1 MPGSIRGSK
10 RKHPIRNVNGF
21 ERRTIMKKAYIF
33 LANGHEEVEALMVVD
48 LLRRAGLDIATV
60 SITGDKMVTSSHNV
74 TYKADFL
81 FEEVEG
87 NMVDL
92 VVLPGG
98 LPGTTN
104 LLAFEPLMNMV
115 KAHNEAGK
123 LVAAICAAPSVLAEL
138 GILDGKKGTS
148 YPGFGTK
155 IENFVD
161 APVVVDGNVITSR
174 GLGAAIDFGLAL
186 IELLVD
192 ETKAKEIAAAIQY
205 R

>member
-1 MPGSIRGSK
+1 M
-10 RKHPIRNVNGF
+10 
-21 ERRTIMKKAYIF
+21 
-33 LANGHEEVEALMVVD
+33 
-48 LLRRAGLDIATV
+48 LLNLRA
-60 SITGDKMVTSSHNV
+60 H
-74 TYKADFL
+74 
-81 FEEVEG
+81 
-87 NMVDL
+87 
-92 VVLPGG
+92 
-98 LPGTTN
+98 
-104 LLAFEPLMNMV
+104 
-115 KAHNEAGK
+115 HEAGK

-161 APVVVDGNVITSR
+161 EPVVVDGNVITSR

-192 ETKAKEIAAAIQY
+192 EQKAKEIAAAIQY

>member
-1 MPGSIRGSK
+1 
-10 RKHPIRNVNGF
+10 
-21 ERRTIMKKAYIF
+21 MKKAYIF

-48 LLRRAGLDIATV
+48 LLRRAGLDISTV
-60 SITGDKMVTSSHNV
+60 SITDSKMVTSSHNV
-74 TYKADFL
+74 TYEADLL
-81 FEEVEG
+81 FSEVEG
-87 NMVDL
+87 NLVDL

-98 LPGTTN
+98 IPGTPN

-115 KAHNEAGK
+115 KAHNEAGRY
-123 LVAAICAAPSVLAEL
+123 VAAICAAPSILAEL

-186 IELLVD
+186 IELLVS
-192 ETKAKEIAAAIQY
+192 EQKAKEIAAAIQY

>member
-1 MPGSIRGSK
+1 
-10 RKHPIRNVNGF
+10 
-21 ERRTIMKKAYIF
+21 MKKAYIF

-48 LLRRAGLDIATV
+48 LLRRAGLDISTV
-60 SITGDKMVTSSHNV
+60 SITDSKMVTSSHNV
-74 TYKADFL
+74 TYEADLL
-81 FEEVEG
+81 FSEVEG
-87 NMVDL
+87 SLVDL

-98 LPGTTN
+98 IPGTPN
-104 LLAFEPLMNMV
+104 LRAFEPLMNMV

-123 LVAAICAAPSVLAEL
+123 YVAAICAAPSILADL
-138 GILDGKKGTS
+138 GICKKGTS

-155 IENFVD
+155 IENFID

-186 IELLVD
+186 IELLD
-192 ETKAKEIAAAIQY
+192 SEQKAKEIAAAIQY

>member
-1 MPGSIRGSK
+1 
-10 RKHPIRNVNGF
+10 
-21 ERRTIMKKAYIF
+21 MKKAYIF

-74 TYKADFL
+74 TYATDLL

-104 LLAFEPLMNMV
+104 LLAFEPLMKMV
-115 KAHNEAGK
+115 LAHHDAGK

-148 YPGFGTK
+148 DNTLKINLSIGGTGSDV
-155 IENFVD
+155 EVT
-161 APVVVDGNVITSR
+161 APQYSYAYNIKGKGYEVVSVSGYVVV
-174 GLGAAIDFGLAL
+174 
-186 IELLVD
+186 E
-192 ETKAKEIAAAIQY
+192 
-205 R
+205 

>member
-1 MPGSIRGSK
+1 
-10 RKHPIRNVNGF
+10 
-21 ERRTIMKKAYIF
+21 MKKAYIF

-48 LLRRAGLDIATV
+48 LLRRAGLDISTV
-60 SITGDKMVTSSHNV
+60 SITDSKTVTSSHNV
-74 TYKADFL
+74 TYEADLL
-81 FEEVEG
+81 FSEVES
-87 NMVDL
+87 NLVDL

-98 LPGTTN
+98 IPGTPN
-104 LLAFEPLMNMV
+104 LRAFEPLMNMV
-115 KAHNEAGK
+115 RAHHEAGK
-123 LVAAICAAPSVLAEL
+123 YVAAICAAPSILGEL
-138 GILDGKKGTS
+138 GICKKGTS
-148 YPGFGTK
+148 YPGFGTA

-192 ETKAKEIAAAIQY
+192 EQKAKDIAAAIQY

>member
-1 MPGSIRGSK
+1 
-10 RKHPIRNVNGF
+10 
-21 ERRTIMKKAYIF
+21 MKQAYIF

-48 LLRRAGLDIATV
+48 LLRRAGITIETV

-74 TYKADFL
+74 TYQADRL

-87 NMVDL
+87 SMADL

-161 APVVVDGNVITSR
+161 APVVVDGNVVTSR

-186 IELLVD
+186 IGLLVD
-192 ETKAKEIAAAIQY
+192 EEKAKTVAAAIQY

>member
-1 MPGSIRGSK
+1 
-10 RKHPIRNVNGF
+10 
-21 ERRTIMKKAYIF
+21 MKKAYIF

-48 LLRRAGLDIATV
+48 LLRRAGLTIETV

-74 TYKADFL
+74 TYVADRL

-87 NMVDL
+87 DLVDL
-92 VVLPGG
+92 VILPGG

-104 LLAFEPLMNMV
+104 LLAFEPLMKMV
-115 KAHNEAGK
+115 CAHHEAGK

-155 IENFVD
+155 IENFVY

-192 ETKAKEIAAAIQY
+192 EEKAKAVAAAIQY

>member
-1 MPGSIRGSK
+1 
-10 RKHPIRNVNGF
+10 
-21 ERRTIMKKAYIF
+21 MKKAYIF

-48 LLRRAGLDIATV
+48 LLRRAGLDISTV
-60 SITGDKMVTSSHNV
+60 SITDSKMVTSSHNV
-74 TYKADFL
+74 TYEADLL
-81 FEEVEG
+81 FSEVEG
-87 NMVDL
+87 NLVDL

-98 LPGTTN
+98 IPGTPN

-115 KAHNEAGK
+115 NAHNEAGRY
-123 LVAAICAAPSVLAEL
+123 VAAICAAPSILAEL

-186 IELLVD
+186 IELLVS
-192 ETKAKEIAAAIQY
+192 EQKAKEIAAAIQY
-205 R
+205 RQEGLRQHGDRNTETWIF

>member
-1 MPGSIRGSK
+1 MTQAE
-10 RKHPIRNVNGF
+10 N
-21 ERRTIMKKAYIF
+21 
-33 LANGHEEVEALMVVD
+33 LA
-48 LLRRAGLDIATV
+48 T
-60 SITGDKMVTSSHNV
+60 TSS
-74 TYKADFL
+74 ADFL

-87 NMVDL
+87 NLVDL

-98 LPGTTN
+98 LPGTHN
-104 LLAFEPLMNMV
+104 LLAFEPLMKMICE
-115 KAHNEAGK
+115 HNEAGK
-123 LVAAICAAPSVLAEL
+123 LVAAICAAPSILAEL

-155 IENFVD
+155 IENYVE
-161 APVVVDGNVITSR
+161 APVVVDGNVITGR

-192 ETKAKEIAAAIQY
+192 EQKAKEISAAIQY

>member
-1 MPGSIRGSK
+1 
-10 RKHPIRNVNGF
+10 
-21 ERRTIMKKAYIF
+21 MKKAYIF

-48 LLRRAGLDIATV
+48 LLRRAGLTIETV

-74 TYKADFL
+74 TYQADRL

-87 NMVDL
+87 DLVDL

-192 ETKAKEIAAAIQY
+192 EEKAKTVAAAIQY

>member
-1 MPGSIRGSK
+1 
-10 RKHPIRNVNGF
+10 
-21 ERRTIMKKAYIF
+21 MKKAYIF

-48 LLRRAGLDIATV
+48 LLRRAGLDISTV
-60 SITGDKMVTSSHNV
+60 SITDSKMVTSSHNV
-74 TYKADFL
+74 TYEADLL
-81 FEEVEG
+81 FSEVEG
-87 NMVDL
+87 NLVDL

-98 LPGTTN
+98 IPGTPN

-115 KAHNEAGK
+115 KAHNEAGRY
-123 LVAAICAAPSVLAEL
+123 VAAICAAPSILAEL

-186 IELLVD
+186 IELLVS
-192 ETKAKEIAAAIQY
+192 EQKAKEIAAAIQY
-205 R
+205 RQEGLRQHGDRNTETWIF

>member
-1 MPGSIRGSK
+1 
-10 RKHPIRNVNGF
+10 
-21 ERRTIMKKAYIF
+21 MKKAYIF

-48 LLRRAGLDIATV
+48 LLRRAGLDISTV
-60 SITGDKMVTSSHNV
+60 SITDSKMVTSSHNV
-74 TYKADFL
+74 TYEADLL
-81 FEEVEG
+81 FSEVEG
-87 NMVDL
+87 NLVDL

-98 LPGTTN
+98 IPGTPN

-115 KAHNEAGK
+115 NAHNEAGRY
-123 LVAAICAAPSVLAEL
+123 VAAICAAPSILAEL

-186 IELLVD
+186 IELLVS
-192 ETKAKEIAAAIQY
+192 EQKAKEIAAAIQY

>member
-1 MPGSIRGSK
+1 
-10 RKHPIRNVNGF
+10 
-21 ERRTIMKKAYIF
+21 MKKAYIF

-60 SITGDKMVTSSHNV
+60 SITGSKMVTSSHNV
-74 TYKADFL
+74 TYEADFL

-87 NMVDL
+87 NLVDL

-98 LPGTTN
+98 LPGTHN
-104 LLAFEPLMNMV
+104 LLAFEPLMKMV
-115 KAHNEAGK
+115 CEHNEAGK
-123 LVAAICAAPSVLAEL
+123 LVAAICAAPSILAEL

-155 IENFVD
+155 IENYVE
-161 APVVVDGNVITSR
+161 APVVVDGNVITGR

-192 ETKAKEIAAAIQY
+192 EQKAKEISAAIQY

>member
-1 MPGSIRGSK
+1 
-10 RKHPIRNVNGF
+10 
-21 ERRTIMKKAYIF
+21 MKKAYIF

-48 LLRRAGLDIATV
+48 LLRRAGLDISTV
-60 SITGDKMVTSSHNV
+60 SITDSKMVTSSHNV
-74 TYKADFL
+74 TYEADLL
-81 FEEVEG
+81 FSEVEG
-87 NMVDL
+87 NLVDL

-98 LPGTTN
+98 IPGTPN

-123 LVAAICAAPSVLAEL
+123 YVAAICAAPSILAEL

-186 IELLVD
+186 IELLVS
-192 ETKAKEIAAAIQY
+192 EQKAKEIAAAIQY

>member
-1 MPGSIRGSK
+1 
-10 RKHPIRNVNGF
+10 
-21 ERRTIMKKAYIF
+21 MKKAYIF

-48 LLRRAGLDIATV
+48 LLRRAGITIETV

-74 TYKADFL
+74 TYQADRL

-87 NMVDL
+87 SMADL

-161 APVVVDGNVITSR
+161 APVVVDGNVVTSR

-186 IELLVD
+186 IGLLVD
-192 ETKAKEIAAAIQY
+192 EEKAKTVAAAIQY